1 MTKYTMATRP
11 RSFHMTTATKTML
24 IEKIVAALCDERT
37 GYSDGKRILRTATI
51 ERLIEIHEM
60 LSLMI
65 SDNQDPLS
73 EEFIARFWVEG
84 ELEDRDFGAYYSWQ
98 DYGEPGVSPRK
109 YFLESWRF
117 EEIW

>member
-11 RSFHMTTATKTML
+11 RSFHMTTATKTMV
-24 IEKIVAALCDERT
+24 IEKIVAALCDKRT
-37 GYSDGKRILRTATI
+37 GYSDGKRILKTATT

-65 SDNQDPLS
+65 PDNQDPVS
-73 EEFIARFWVEG
+73 EESIARFWVEG
-84 ELEDRDFGAYYSWQ
+84 ELEERDFGYFYQWLYNA
-98 DYGEPGVSPRK
+98 EPGESPRK
-109 YFLESWRF
+109 YFLEAWRF